1 MKGGYEYVHESS
13 DWQTKITNDVSYNTD
28 VYRIV
33 GMGVPAAAQTKEIIC
48 DDYGRNYSI
57 EFNSEYKKSTTEV
70 VIKNATSGKMKL
82 DITVKTVRTKTD
94 PSDKLKQ
101 FSWNEFMVSGE
112 MSGYI
117 VMEPGEEQT
126 IKFLFRSDYAGQS
139 SIRVTTSKA
148 TVSENGGTTF
158 QAAKKLL

>member
-70 VIKNATSGKMKL
+70 VIKNATSGKM
-82 DITVKTVRTKTD
+82 
-94 PSDKLKQ
+94 
-101 FSWNEFMVSGE
+101 SW
-112 MSGYI
+112 I
-117 VMEPGEEQT
+117 
-126 IKFLFRSDYAGQS
+126 
-139 SIRVTTSKA
+139 
-148 TVSENGGTTF
+148 
-158 QAAKKLL
+158 LL